1 MRLVLLG
8 APGSG
13 KGTQA
18 ARLATRFGLEHISTG
33 AVFRDEVERR
43 TPLGLVISETV
54 RGGLLV
60 DDATVNMVVF
70 GRLNGSER
78 FLLDGYPRNRGQAG
92 SLDGF
97 LEGRF
102 PLTGV
107 LFLDVPDG
115 EVARRLGGRI
125 SCRECGGLGTGEP
138 GDACPACGGPMDRR
152 EDDSPAVVARRLS
165 EYRTAT
171 APLLE
176 YYAGRLL
183 RIDGTGGVDEVWN
196 RVSTAVAG
204 WE

>member
-1 MRLVLLG
+1 MRIVLLG

-43 TPLGLVISETV
+43 TPLGRVISETV
-54 RGGLLV
+54 RSGLLV
-60 DDATVNMVVF
+60 DDATVNRVVF

-78 FLLDGYPRNRGQAG
+78 FLLDGYPRNRSQAQ

-107 LFLDVPDG
+107 LLLDVPDG
-115 EVARRLGGRI
+115 EAARRLGGRV
-125 SCRECGGLGTGEP
+125 SCPACGGPGTGGP
-138 GDACPACGGPMDRR
+138 GDACPACGGPMERR
-152 EDDSPAVVARRLS
+152 TDDSPAVVARRLS
-165 EYRTAT
+165 EYRTAI

-176 YYAGRLL
+176 YYAGRIL